1 MASNKIWLRAET
13 KPAEARSALTPTTCK
28 VLMDAG
34 YKVTVERS
42 TQRIFDDEDFAKIGA
57 PLVEEGSWVKD
68 APKDAYVLGLK
79 ELPEEDFP
87 LEHVH
92 ISFAHCYKQQ
102 GGWEKVLSR
111 WPRGGGTLLDLE
123 FLTDDVGRRVAAFG
137 WSAGYAGSALAV
149 KNWAWQL
156 THPEGQALPGETPY
170 ANQDLLVESVK
181 ESMEAGKKQSGRSP
195 KVLVIGALGR
205 CGNGAVQLAKDVG
218 IPDSDIIKWDI
229 EETKK
234 GGPFREIVEDVD
246 ILINC
251 IYLTSRIPPFVT
263 PDTLASPIRRL
274 SVICD
279 VSADTTNPNN
289 PLPVYSITTTFDKP
303 TVPVTLSSGG
313 QVAGLSVISIDHLP
327 SLLPRESSEMFSQ
340 ALLPSLL
347 QLKDRQNA
355 RVWKQAEDLFNEKEH
370 PSIPREWQQQQQHLP
385 LPPFDTSSLPLRLS
399 RWTRLPEPLA
409 LACPGEKSSTVA
421 AYAAGA
427 SLAAIALFYVFG
439 PNYTIDGDDSNDS
452 IRKKNIVGLSNPAND
467 CFINSVLQ
475 ALAGLGD
482 LRVYLI
488 RELHRRELNGPEIY
502 NVLLPQDEMP
512 RGGNPDRIREL
523 QQGTITRALKE
534 MLDRLNERPIY
545 KKTISARPFI
555 HALEYAYRTRISRN
569 QQDAQEFLQI
579 VAERLCDE
587 YHAGVKARQRAKNMI
602 EPFPGLG
609 AAEASDE
616 VTPKS
621 PTEVEVRIDDG
632 SENGLPAIID
642 NKLKEIDQEYSF
654 PFEGKLESQI
664 ECLFCH
670 YRYKPNQT
678 SFVNLT
684 LQVPQKSSTTLSAC
698 FDGLLK
704 TEYIDDF
711 KCDKCRLQHA
721 LEVKTQDVRKARTK
735 EDGEQLETEI
745 KQIQAAI
752 ATDPEGA
759 LDGVI
764 LPPSELAPKRKIAR
778 HMRITAFPKI
788 IAIHLSRSIFDHSS
802 SSKNAAK
809 VAFPERLPLGGILSR
824 EWFRLLAIVCH
835 KGSHHSGHYESFR
848 RNHLYPPFSTP
859 DAFSSYSQSRVA
871 SENPSQAPSP
881 QLKAQNPSDVEPSS
895 LSIST
900 SSASPTRSSQLQPPP
915 SPTPRPTSSP
925 RVSFQSSRS
934 KSSVSKQNLSL
945 VSDPHSP
952 STEGG
957 RWSKSF
963 SRASF
968 TSDRS
973 TPTTSVEISNGSGS
987 RLRRRRKPIDR
998 WWRVSDE
1005 KVKECKTSDVL
1016 GMQREVYLLFYELEK
1031 PTPGV

>member
-1 MASNKIWLRAET
+1 MSSNKIWLRAET

-28 VLMDAG
+28 ALMDAG
-34 YKVTVERS
+34 YEVTVERS

-68 APKDAYVLGLK
+68 APKDAYILGLK
-79 ELPEEDFP
+79 ELPEDDFP

-102 GGWEKVLSR
+102 GGWEQVLSR

-156 THPEGQALPGETPY
+156 THPEGEPLPGEVPY
-170 ANQDLLVESVK
+170 INQDALIESVK
-181 ESMEAGKKQSGRSP
+181 KSLEDGKKQSGRSP
-195 KVLVIGALGR
+195 KILVIGALGR
-205 CGNGAVQLAKDVG
+205 CGSGAVQLAKDVG
-218 IPDSDIIKWDI
+218 IPDSDIVRWDI

-246 ILINC
+246 ILVNC
-251 IYLTSRIPPFVT
+251 IYLSAQIPPFVT
-263 PDTLASPIRRL
+263 PETLTSPKRRL

-279 VSADTTNPNN
+279 VSADTTNPHN

-303 TVPVTLSSGG
+303 TVPVTLAGG
-313 QVAGLSVISIDHLP
+313 NQVAGLSVISIDHLP

-355 RVWKQAEDLFNEKEH
+355 RVWKQAEDLFNEKVATLPENIREYQGKQRSSPATAH
-370 PSIPREWQQQQQHLP
+370 PTR
-385 LPPFDTSSLPLRLS
+385 SLPLRLP
-399 RWTRLPEPLA
+399 RRTGA
-409 LACPGEKSSTVA
+409 MQEKSSTVA

-439 PNYTIDGDDSNDS
+439 PNYTIDGDESQDSS
-452 IRKKNIVGLSNPAND
+452 RKKNIVGLSNPAND

-488 RELHRRELNGPEIY
+488 RELHKRELDGSDIY
-502 NVLLPQDEMP
+502 NELPPPADMP
-512 RGGNPDRIREL
+512 RDAKPDRIREL
-523 QQGTITRALKE
+523 QQGSITRALKE

-555 HALEYAYRTRISRN
+555 QSLEYAYRTRISRS

-587 YHAGVKARQRAKNMI
+587 YHAGVKARLRAKAI
-602 EPFPGLG
+602 PELSSGP
-609 AAEASDE
+609 EAVKSGDE
-616 VTPKS
+616 SSPKV
-621 PTEVEVRIDDG
+621 PAEVEVRIDDG

-642 NKLKEIDQEYSF
+642 NKLKEIDHEYGF

-670 YRYKPNQT
+670 YQYKPNQT

-704 TEYIDDF
+704 TEYIEDF

-721 LEVKTQDVRKARTK
+721 LEFKTQELHRTRSKDDRARF
-735 EDGEQLETEI
+735 ESEI
-745 KQIQAAI
+745 ERIQTAL
-752 ATDPEGA
+752 ATNPEGP
-759 LDGVI
+759 LEGVI
-764 LPPSELAPKRKIAR
+764 LPPSDLAPKRKIAR

-809 VAFPERLPLGGILSR
+809 VSFPERLPLGGILSR
-824 EWFRLLAIVCH
+824 EWYRLLAIVCH

-859 DAFSSYSQSRVA
+859 DVFSSYAQSRA
-871 SENPSQAPSP
+871 TSENPSEAPSP
-881 QLKAQNPSDVEPSS
+881 QLKARNSFESEPAP

-900 SSASPTRSSQLQPPP
+900 SIGSPTSPSQLQPPP

-925 RVSFQSSRS
+925 RVSFQSTRS
-934 KSSVSKQNLSL
+934 KSSASKQNLSP
-945 VSDPHSP
+945 VSDPHSSS

-973 TPTTSVEISNGSGS
+973 TPATSVEASGSSS
-987 RLRRRRKPIDR
+987 RLRRRRKQNDR

-1016 GMQREVYLLFYELEK
+1016 GMQREVYLLFYEIEK
-1031 PTPGV
+1031 PTLGA